1 MRLVPLLIVAALA
14 APLGVS
20 AQEPAAT
27 PAQLDA
33 QMRRV
38 ETALGRIAQEQ
49 QSVYQRFQ
57 MLQEMR
63 RAEVNQSVQQGLS
76 YTPPAT
82 PPNYD
87 DVVRE
92 RSAREQRLQQYSD
105 EIDRLYA
112 RYRELDAQKQPLLDA
127 LSELALRH

>member
-1 MRLVPLLIVAALA
+1 MRLVLLMIIAALA
-14 APLGVS
+14 SAPGVS
-20 AQEPAAT
+20 AQEPVAT
-27 PAQLDA
+27 PDQLDA

-38 ETALGRIAQEQ
+38 ETALNRIAQEQ

-63 RAEVNQSVQQGLS
+63 RAELQQSAQQGES

-82 PPNYD
+82 PPNYE

-92 RSAREQRLQQYSD
+92 RNAREQRLQQYND

-112 RYRELDAQKQPLLDA
+112 RYRELDVQKQPLLDA
-127 LSELALRH
+127 MSELALRH

>member
-1 MRLVPLLIVAALA
+1 MRLVHLLVAAMLA
-14 APLGVS
+14 ASSSVG
-20 AQEPAAT
+20 AQEPTAT
-27 PAQLDA
+27 PAQLEA

-38 ETALGRIAQEQ
+38 ETALNRITQEQ
-49 QSVYQRFQ
+49 GSVYQRFQ

-63 RAEVNQSVQQGLS
+63 RAELQQVYQQGQS
-76 YTPPAT
+76 YTPPPT

-92 RSAREQRLQQYSD
+92 KNAREQRLQQYSE

-112 RYRELDAQKQPLLDA
+112 RYRELDTQKQPLLDA
-127 LSELALRH
+127 MSELALRR

>member
-1 MRLVPLLIVAALA
+1 MRLAHLLIVAALVS
-14 APLGVS
+14 PLCAG
-20 AQEPAAT
+20 AQESAAT

-38 ETALGRIAQEQ
+38 ETALSRITQEQ

-63 RAEVNQSVQQGLS
+63 RSELQQVYQQGQT

-92 RSAREQRLQQYSD
+92 KNAREQRLQQYSE
-105 EIDRLYA
+105 EIDSLYT
-112 RYRELDAQKQPLLDA
+112 RYRELDSQKQPLLEA
-127 LSELALRH
+127 MSELALRH